1 MTIFTTVP
9 DNVLEPGDPIRSVD
23 IIAIKD
29 NTIFSYE
36 GMSYEILNTQ
46 TFTSSGT
53 WTKPGTGIDPA
64 TDSAIL
70 ILVGGGGSGGAVR
83 TGNEELQ
90 LYGIATGGGCAIA
103 ISSVPISFLSSTA
116 TVTIG
121 AGGAAV
127 SQTSSAGAKNGN
139 AGGTTSIGSITKPG
153 GGAGNSRLSGTAGTL
168 TGGSAVNAINN
179 SLRVFGFSRA
189 GRGGASDTT
198 TFTQPEYSGG
208 GSNGN
213 FDSIQRTQNRTA
225 GPAKVF
231 SFVTLGAGGNGAQTT
246 GGTGANPGGGGGGA
260 TNRNA
265 NATSGAGGIGWA
277 RIFVVRGSP
286 EPADFYERKLA

>member
-1 MTIFTTVP
+1 MTTFTNIPST
-9 DNVLEPGDPIRSVD
+9 DLEPGDPIRSVD
-23 IIAIKD
+23 IIAIKN
-29 NTIFSYE
+29 NTIFTYE
-36 GMSYEILNTQ
+36 GLSYEILNTQ

-70 ILVGGGGSGGAVR
+70 ILVGGGGSGGAAR
-83 TGNEELQ
+83 TGSDAADQ
-90 LYGIATGGGCAIA
+90 YGVATGGGCAIA
-103 ISSVPISFLSSTA
+103 ISSVPISFLSSTE

-127 SQTSSAGAKNGN
+127 SRTSGGATNGN

-153 GGAGNSRLSGTAGTL
+153 GGGGNARASSTNGTL
-168 TGGSAVNAINN
+168 AGGSGVNTINN
-179 SLRVFGFSRA
+179 SLKVFGLSRA
-189 GRGGASDTT
+189 GRQGASDTT
-198 TFTQPEYSGG
+198 TTNQPEYSGG

-213 FDSIQRTQNRTA
+213 DFSTQRTQNRTA

-246 GGTGANPGGGGGGA
+246 GGTGSNPGGGGGGA

-265 NATSGAGGIGWA
+265 NCTSGAGGIGWA
-277 RIFVVRGSP
+277 RVYVVRGSP
-286 EPADFYERKLA
+286 DPADFYERKLA